1 MTERRSAR
9 PPAQPSGGQGA
20 TSRADLARA
29 GFEDTAAALRLLGD
43 AVLADVDGPAL
54 VAALAAT
61 PDPDRGLLAAVRLLA
76 AAETGGQGLGD
87 DLRRVLPG
95 GGPTPGPARPGDQRG
110 PRGPGGAPSAEDRL
124 GTGTRLVAVLG
135 TSVALGEH
143 LIAHP
148 DAWRELVPGAHA
160 DQDPREVLLRAVGA
174 DPGAV
179 VPVADPTLGRDGARD
194 ALRRAYRRRLLG
206 IVADDLVTPAPEA
219 RLEDVTERLSDLA
232 DAALEA
238 GLAMARALV
247 PGHRDVALAV
257 IALGKCGA
265 RELNYLSDVDVV
277 HVVAPAENPDGP
289 DVDEP
294 RVVEVGT
301 RLAQALALA
310 CSATTAE
317 GSLWEVDTA
326 LRPEGKNGPLVRTLD
341 SHVAHHRRWA
351 ATWELQAQMKARPAA
366 GDPSLGAAYVE
377 ALAPLVWRA
386 AERPGM
392 VADTRAMR
400 RRVEEQLP
408 SADSPHQ
415 LKLGPGGLRDVEF
428 SVQLLQLVHGRAAP
442 ALRVRATLEALAALS
457 AHGFVGRQDAARLD
471 ADYRF
476 LRVLEHRLQLHR
488 MRRAQLLPRDEDGLR
503 WLARAAG
510 VPGGAEALSQ
520 RLGDVRRRVRRLH
533 EQLFYRP
540 LLEAVAALST
550 EELRLTPEEARE
562 RLQSLGYRDAA
573 GALRHITALTTGVS
587 RRAAI
592 QRQLL
597 PVLLGWFADGS
608 DPDGGLLAFR
618 RISETLGS
626 TAWYLAML
634 RDEGTAAAR
643 MARATSTSSLVAG
656 GLVADAQAARWLGDD
671 AALVPRGEDDVG
683 HLLAG
688 ALGRAGGAAEAA
700 RALRTVRTR
709 ELLRTALAD
718 VLGLVS
724 AAQVRE
730 SLSGVAT
737 GAIRAALGEAGR
749 RVARERGASPTAIAV
764 IGMGRL
770 GGQEMG
776 YGSDAD
782 VVVVHRP
789 LPGADAE
796 AAQEHAVAVTSAMR
810 GILATPGPG
819 LPLELDLALRPEGR
833 NGPLARSL
841 DSCAAYY
848 ARWSSTWE
856 SQALLRARVVA
867 GDAGVGAA
875 FLDLVDPLRYPVGG
889 LPADAVVAVRR
900 MKARVESERL
910 PRGVDPHR
918 HLKLGPGYLAD
929 VEWTAQLLQL
939 RHAGRVRSLRTAST
953 PGALWAACAAGLL
966 SEVDARVL
974 VAAWDSA
981 ARTRDAVVLVRGR
994 IDDVLPTDPEQASQV
1009 AHLLGLDPETAEE
1022 LTGHVRQVG
1031 RGARTVVERVFYG

>member
-1 MTERRSAR
+1 MSAPRGGPRSA
-9 PPAQPSGGQGA
+9 QGA
-20 TSRADLARA
+20 PGAVSRADLARA
-29 GFEDTAAALRLLGD
+29 GFEDTVAALRLVDDDELDG
-43 AVLADVDGPAL
+43 LARPAL

-61 PDPDRGLLAAVRLLA
+61 PDPDRGLLALVRLLEA
-76 AAETGGQGLGD
+76 ARTDGRQVADG
-87 DLRRVLPG
+87 LRRELPG
-95 GGPTPGPARPGDQRG
+95 GPPAG
-110 PRGPGGAPSAEDRL
+110 EL
-124 GTGTRLVAVLG
+124 GEPAVTGTRLVALLG

-143 LIAHP
+143 LVAHP
-148 DAWRELVPGAHA
+148 EDWRELVPGAHTGHG
-160 DQDPREVLLRAVGA
+160 PRETLLRAVGA
-174 DPGAV
+174 DPLAD
-179 VPVADPTLGRDGARD
+179 VPVADASLGRDGARD
-194 ALRRAYRRRLLG
+194 ALRRAYRRLLLV
-206 IVADDLVTPAPEA
+206 IAADDLVRASPEA
-219 RLEDVTERLSDLA
+219 RLGAVTAQLSDLA

-247 PGHRDVALAV
+247 PGHEDVSLAV

-277 HVVAPAENPDGP
+277 HVVRPTGDAVTEA
-289 DVDEP
+289 
-294 RVVEVGT
+294 RAVEVGT

-310 CSATTAE
+310 CSATTAA
-317 GSLWEVDTA
+317 GTLWEVDTA

-366 GDPSLGAAYVE
+366 GDAALGAAYVE

-400 RRVEEQLP
+400 KRVEEHLP

-428 SVQLLQLVHGRAAP
+428 SVQLLQLVHGRAQP
-442 ALRVRATLEALAALS
+442 ALRVRGTLEALEELS
-457 AHGFVGRQDAARLD
+457 THGFVGRHDAARLGE
-471 ADYRF
+471 DYRF
-476 LRVLEHRLQLHR
+476 LRVLEHRLQLRR
-488 MRRAQLLPRDEDGLR
+488 MRRAQLLPHDEAGLR
-503 WLARAAG
+503 WLARAAA
-510 VPGGAEALSQ
+510 VPGGAEGLTR
-520 RLGDVRRRVRRLH
+520 RLEDVRRRVRRLH

-550 EELRLTPEEARE
+550 EELRLTPAEARE
-562 RLQSLGYRDAA
+562 RLESLGYRDAP

-626 TAWYLAML
+626 TAWYLSML

-643 MARATSTSSLVAG
+643 MARATSTASLVAD
-656 GLVADAQAARWLGDD
+656 GLVGDAQAARWLGDD
-671 AALVPRGEDDVG
+671 ASLVPRGADDVA
-683 HLLAG
+683 HLFSG
-688 ALGRAGGAAEAA
+688 ALGRAETGEGAA
-700 RALRTVRTR
+700 RALRTVRSR

-718 VLGLVS
+718 VLGLVRPS
-724 AAQVRE
+724 QVRE
-730 SLSGVAT
+730 SLSGVGI
-737 GAIRAALGEAGR
+737 GAIRAALGLAQT
-749 RVARERGASPTAIAV
+749 RVAAERGESPTAIAV

-770 GGQEMG
+770 GGSEMG

-782 VVVVHRP
+782 VIVVHRP
-789 LPGADAE
+789 HPGADAG
-796 AAQEHAVAVTSAMR
+796 AAQEHAVAVASAMR
-810 GILATPGPG
+810 GVLATAGPG

-848 ARWSSTWE
+848 SRWSSTWE
-856 SQALLRARVVA
+856 SQALLRARPVA
-867 GDAGVGAA
+867 GDAAVGAA
-875 FLDLVDPLRYPVGG
+875 FIDLVDPLRYPAQG
-889 LPADAVVAVRR
+889 LTGDELTAVRR

-939 RHAGRVRSLRTAST
+939 RHAGRVTSLRTTST

-966 SEVDARVL
+966 AEEDAGVL
-974 VAAWDSA
+974 VTAWEAA

-994 IDDVLPTDPEQASQV
+994 IDDVVPTDPGQAAQV

-1022 LTGHVRQVG
+1022 LTGHVRLVG
-1031 RGARTVVERVFYG
+1031 RGARAVVERVFYG